1 MRHLIL
7 VPLAVATLAAGCAPR
22 DRGAGG
28 ASAVGMRDLLTADE
42 IAARADLPTALD
54 AVRRLRPE
62 FLRHRGATSMRT
74 AAPDPVIVYL
84 NGVNAGGIGILE
96 QIRAIDVIEIRYV
109 NGRDATTRYGT
120 GHGGGVLEV
129 RTGT

>member
-1 MRHLIL
+1 
-7 VPLAVATLAAGCAPR
+7 
-22 DRGAGG
+22 
-28 ASAVGMRDLLTADE
+28 
-42 IAARADLPTALD
+42 
-54 AVRRLRPE
+54 
-62 FLRHRGATSMRT
+62 MRT
-74 AAPDPVIVYL
+74 AVPEPLIVYL

-96 QIRAIDVIEIRYV
+96 QIRAAEVREIRYV